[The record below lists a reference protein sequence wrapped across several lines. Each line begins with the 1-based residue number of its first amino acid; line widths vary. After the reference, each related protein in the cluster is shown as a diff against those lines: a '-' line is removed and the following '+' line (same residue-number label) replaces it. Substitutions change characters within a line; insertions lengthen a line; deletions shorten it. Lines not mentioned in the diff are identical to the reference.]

1 MLLKLIRRKR
11 EGKIL
16 FNPVNIICFIL
27 LSLSM
32 QIYMDIFFEKRHWH
46 LILVNPVIACMTYII
61 LIIFPN
67 VNPWGNIAIVII
79 FFSIYG
85 MFIYQGMRCLCE
97 YIVLF
102 ILSLSYAQEVIFKKE
117 YYDFARTVSHC
128 LLVFLTL
135 CISRIVSY
143 KKSHGVK
150 SQSSVILLLLAT
162 ATVIVDWGVYQIYL
176 YPKSTSADYY
186 AILIASIM
194 MAMSIVII
202 KIYEGLGEKAE
213 LETRNT
219 IYQRQV
225 EAYRVQSSERG
236 NAKRISSSET

>member
-1 MLLKLIRRKR
+1 M
-11 EGKIL
+11 
-16 FNPVNIICFIL
+16 
-27 LSLSM
+27 
-32 QIYMDIFFEKRHWH
+32 
-46 LILVNPVIACMTYII
+46 
-61 LIIFPN
+61 
-67 VNPWGNIAIVII
+67 
-79 FFSIYG
+79 
-85 MFIYQGMRCLCE
+85 
-97 YIVLF
+97 
-102 ILSLSYAQEVIFKKE
+102 
-117 YYDFARTVSHC
+117 
-128 LLVFLTL
+128 LVFLTL
-135 CISRIVSY
+135 CISRLVSY
-143 KKSHGVK
+143 KKSNRVK

-162 ATVIVDWGVYQIYL
+162 ATVIVDWGVYQIYM

>member
-85 MFIYQGMRCLCE
+85 MFIYQGRRDKIFFHIVLWELMRCLCE

-150 SQSSVILLLLAT
+150 IQSSVILLLLAT
-162 ATVIVDWGVYQIYL
+162 ATVILDW
-176 YPKSTSADYY
+176 
-186 AILIASIM
+186 
-194 MAMSIVII
+194 
-202 KIYEGLGEKAE
+202 
-213 LETRNT
+213 
-219 IYQRQV
+219 
-225 EAYRVQSSERG
+225 
-236 NAKRISSSET
+236 

>member
-85 MFIYQGMRCLCE
+85 MFIYQGRRDKIFFHIVLWELMGCLCE

-117 YYDFARTVSHC
+117 YYDFAC
-128 LLVFLTL
+128 
-135 CISRIVSY
+135 
-143 KKSHGVK
+143 
-150 SQSSVILLLLAT
+150 
-162 ATVIVDWGVYQIYL
+162 
-176 YPKSTSADYY
+176 
-186 AILIASIM
+186 
-194 MAMSIVII
+194 
-202 KIYEGLGEKAE
+202 
-213 LETRNT
+213 
-219 IYQRQV
+219 
-225 EAYRVQSSERG
+225 
-236 NAKRISSSET
+236 SSSFCKNGISLSAGFSYLMHQQDCFL

>member
-1 MLLKLIRRKR
+1 MPRKLFLKKNITILQERYLIVCWFFLPYASA
-11 EGKIL
+11 GL
-16 FNPVNIICFIL
+16 F
-27 LSLSM
+27 
-32 QIYMDIFFEKRHWH
+32 
-46 LILVNPVIACMTYII
+46 LIKK
-61 LIIFPN
+61 
-67 VNPWGNIAIVII
+67 PW
-79 FFSIYG
+79 S
-85 MFIYQGMRCLCE
+85 
-97 YIVLF
+97 
-102 ILSLSYAQEVIFKKE
+102 
-117 YYDFARTVSHC
+117 
-128 LLVFLTL
+128 
-135 CISRIVSY
+135 
-143 KKSHGVK
+143 K